1 MSGCIEAAALQADSA
16 EEFAQK
22 LVLWEPK
29 PEEFTNGL
37 VVQIFQQYNVTF
49 ASKIF
54 QALTLLVHKLI
65 GVGADKNVNTDVKK
79 KLLRNY
85 GANSLGGMSQD

>member
-1 MSGCIEAAALQADSA
+1 MLHNSSFLLSRLFYIYITSYITGGVSGCIEAAALQADSA

-37 VVQIFQQYNVTF
+37 VVHARGVRACTHGTE
-49 ASKIF
+49 
-54 QALTLLVHKLI
+54 LTVWEGCHKTNM
-65 GVGADKNVNTDVKK
+65 VQKMDV
-79 KLLRNY
+79 RF
-85 GANSLGGMSQD
+85 